1 LTNSRLQI
9 QVNFSPGKILH
20 LKRCFD
26 DIINA
31 AASPIAIH
39 PKMTFVFNDG
49 DLNEWKLVEIL
60 EKTKGAAKTLEIVLE
75 IILSGVAYKNLV
87 FYTIMLPP

>member
-1 LTNSRLQI
+1 M
-9 QVNFSPGKILH
+9 FSGK
-20 LKRCFD
+20 
-26 DIINA
+26 
-31 AASPIAIH
+31 
-39 PKMTFVFNDG
+39 
-49 DLNEWKLVEIL
+49 WKLVEIL